1 MKSIVPCLVA
11 LLVVGN
17 AFPSFGQEEKKA
29 AVSAEPS
36 LPKGY
41 TIPEDSVSPDG
52 RYGVTVPTT
61 DEVAENE
68 GKNRLV
74 EVKTGRV
81 LAELQTKFVAWSRRN
96 HGEPQPAR
104 WSKDGSLLLWEA
116 SGKWSPA
123 AMTLVKIEKEQV
135 VWQIDVLKA
144 AEQEILKA
152 TQKAKP
158 KPYAK
163 AKKENEGSGAAYP
176 EGFTVDVKT
185 EEKALEMPLWVSV
198 ILTSNPKG
206 IEGVDT
212 LEAYLLGTVDES
224 GKFTVKEFGFEL
236 PKSPHFV
243 DSDTF
248 H

>member
-1 MKSIVPCLVA
+1 MKAIVPCILWLGLAGA
-11 LLVVGN
+11 L
-17 AFPSFGQEEKKA
+17 PSA
-29 AVSAEPS
+29 AQTAKEAPATPAQIV
-36 LPKGY
+36 PKGY
-41 TIPEDSVSPDG
+41 TIPEDSFSPDG

-61 DEVAENE
+61 DEVPEDEA
-68 GKNRLV
+68 KNSLLDL
-74 EVKTGRV
+74 KTGRA
-81 LAELQTKFVAWSRRN
+81 LAVLQTKFTAWTRRS
-96 HGEPQPAR
+96 HGEPLPAR
-104 WSKDGSLLLWEA
+104 WTQDSSLLLWEA

-135 VWQIDVLKA
+135 VWQIDVLQT
-144 AEQEILKA
+144 AEKEILKA

-158 KPYAK
+158 EAYAV
-163 AKKENEGSGAAYP
+163 AKKSNEGNGTAYP

-185 EEKALEMPLWVSV
+185 EAKPLELPLWISV

-206 IEGVDT
+206 IEGKPT
-212 LEAYLLGTVDES
+212 IESYLLGTVDEK
-224 GKFTVKEFGFEL
+224 GQFVVKEFGFEL

>member
-1 MKSIVPCLVA
+1 MKPILPSVLFMLVIGSAPLNFAEDAKGTTLTAQPKVPKVYT
-11 LLVVGN
+11 V
-17 AFPSFGQEEKKA
+17 PDD
-29 AVSAEPS
+29 S
-36 LPKGY
+36 L
-41 TIPEDSVSPDG
+41 SPDG
-52 RYGVTVPTT
+52 HYGVTVPTT
-61 DEVAENE
+61 DEVPENE
-68 GKNRLV
+68 GKNSLI

-81 LAELQTKFVAWSRRN
+81 LADLQTKFVAWTRRN

-123 AMTLVKIEKEQV
+123 AITLVKIEKGAV
-135 VWQIDVLKA
+135 LWQIDVLKA

-158 KPYAK
+158 KQYAK

-185 EEKALEMPLWVSV
+185 EEKSLEIPLWISV

-206 IEGVDT
+206 IEGVDA
-212 LEAYLLGTVDES
+212 LESYLLGTVDET

>member
-1 MKSIVPCLVA
+1 MKSIVPSLLFVLVMGCA
-11 LLVVGN
+11 ILL
-17 AFPSFGQEEKKA
+17 FGQTAKEA
-29 AVSAEPS
+29 PSSAQPNV
-36 LPKGY
+36 PKGY
-41 TIPEDSVSPDG
+41 AVPEDSLSPDG

-61 DEVAENE
+61 DELPEDQ
-68 GKNRLV
+68 GKNSLI
-74 EVKTGRV
+74 EMKTGRV

-96 HGEPQPAR
+96 HGEPMPAR

-123 AMTLVKIEKEQV
+123 AMTLVKIEKGAV
-135 VWQIDVLKA
+135 VWQMDVPKA

-158 KPYAK
+158 KQYAA
-163 AKKENEGSGAAYP
+163 AKKANKGSGSAYP

-185 EEKALEMPLWVSV
+185 EDKTVEMPVWVSV

-212 LEAYLLGTVDES
+212 LESYLLGAVDEA
-224 GKFTVKEFGFEL
+224 GKFEVKEFGFEL